1 MLSKLIG
8 AIALSVFIVVGSPA
22 QAASDPAQKC
32 EAAKLKATG
41 KQAATLLKALAK
53 DTLKP
58 DQAKLD
64 AAISKAQSKFT
75 KTFTKAEA
83 KGGCRTEEDAAAL
96 LRETEV
102 LNGEAQTALEG
113 DAYVPPD
120 PLPPGQPG
128 DLISAR
134 PMHPPRPGT
143 LAWRVLYLSQA
154 VDGTPVA
161 VSGVVAAPAGDPP
174 PGGRDV
180 VSWAH
185 GAKGIFDICAPSRG
199 FITFHNWYDLDEVLL
214 QEGYVAVA
222 TDYEGLGTPGVHPF
236 IVGESE
242 GRGVLDIVRA
252 ARQIPEAGASERV
265 VVLGRSQGGHAALF
279 AGELAASYA
288 PELDVLGV
296 VAAAPVS
303 NLVLLATFVQL
314 PGISSLF
321 WVAALAY
328 EAVYGDVGLDEI
340 FTPEALAALRQ
351 LAAENQVCLGAS
363 LDAIVASFPQG
374 DIATLPGDVEPWPE
388 LLQQNSPGI
397 EPSPMPLLVVQGDAD
412 VFKLGTDLLVPQLC
426 ALGDTVE
433 YRVFPGTDHDG
444 STRDHLPE
452 LLAWIADR
460 FAGLP
465 PVSTC
470 E

>member
-1 MLSKLIG
+1 ML
-8 AIALSVFIVVGSPA
+8 
-22 QAASDPAQKC
+22 Q
-32 EAAKLKATG
+32 
-41 KQAATLLKALAK
+41 
-53 DTLKP
+53 
-58 DQAKLD
+58 
-64 AAISKAQSKFT
+64 AQSKFT

-180 VSWAH
+180 VTWAH
-185 GAKGIFDICAPSRG
+185 GATGIFDICAPSRG

-236 IVGESE
+236 LVGESE

-265 VVLGRSQGGHAALF
+265 VVWGQSQGGQAALF

-303 NLVLLATFVQL
+303 NLVLVATVAQR
-314 PGISSLF
+314 PGVASAF
-321 WVAALAY
+321 WGAALGF
-328 EAVYGDVGLDEI
+328 EAAYGDVGLDEI
-340 FTPEALAALRQ
+340 FTPEALAALRSEEEC
-351 LAAENQVCLGAS
+351 AGDS
-363 LDAIVASFPQG
+363 LEALVNSFPQG
-374 DIATLPGDVEPWPE
+374 GIATLPGDVEPWPE
-388 LLQQNSPGI
+388 LLQQNSPGNV
-397 EPSPMPLLVVQGDAD
+397 PSPMPLLVVQGDAD
-412 VFKLGTDLLVPQLC
+412 PIKLFTDVLVPDQLC

-433 YRVFPGTDHDG
+433 YRVFPGTTHEG
-444 STRDHLPE
+444 VVRFHLSE
-452 LLAWIADR
+452 QLAWIADR
-460 FAGLP
+460 FEGLP

-470 E
+470 Q